1 LIWLTCPYSRH
12 HRRQGY
18 DWKPVLATVLWLAA
32 VSAYAG
38 DEHAAFL
45 SAEYEITDR
54 IAELWLRGYGT
65 LAARLSELHTS
76 NTPARQPAGELLSLA

>member
-1 LIWLTCPYSRH
+1 MT
-12 HRRQGY
+12 G
-18 DWKPVLATVLWLAA
+18 KPVLTLVLWPAA

-38 DEHAAFL
+38 DEHTAFL
-45 SAEYEITDR
+45 NTEYEITNR

-76 NTPARQPAGELLSLA
+76 KTPARHPAGELLSLA